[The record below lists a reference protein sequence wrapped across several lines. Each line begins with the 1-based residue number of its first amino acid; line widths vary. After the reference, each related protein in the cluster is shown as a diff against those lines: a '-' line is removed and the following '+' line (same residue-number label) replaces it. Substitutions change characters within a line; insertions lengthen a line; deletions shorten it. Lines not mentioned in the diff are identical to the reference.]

1 MGVRVVHSI
10 GDLADDMKAIPPTMV
25 RKGNQVI
32 RRNIVAGNR
41 EARRLARRKS
51 GIHGRNYYKR
61 ITSEMTGLFEGEYG
75 PSAVEGSGQYL
86 GAGWRH
92 GENTD
97 LAQSLDLV
105 APKFHHDVEDML
117 DELFWGKQ

>member
-1 MGVRVVHSI
+1 MGVRVEHSI
-10 GDLADDMKAIPPTMV
+10 DDLASDMRKIPAAMV
-25 RKGNQVI
+25 RQGSQVV

-51 GIHGRNYYKR
+51 GLHGRNYYKR
-61 ITSEMTGLFEGEYG
+61 ISSEMTGALEGVYG
-75 PSAVEGSGQYL
+75 PSNVEGSDYL

-105 APKFHHDVEDML
+105 GPKFRGDVVDML
-117 DELFWGKQ
+117 DRLFWSAT